1 MSNFKFS
8 GNDLDAIF
16 MPISTPGATMAPS
29 STNFISPTGDLQI
42 KYAAYVSGSL
52 AAPQTHYRSSNYSN
66 LDLNTVFQWIS
77 SPIAKYLQTG
87 GSVVEVGSTVTITW
101 SNGIGGT
108 LTLYSSF
115 PISGPAISISSLIG
129 GGSGGSGGLNALSTT
144 QGGAGGNGGRA
155 GQIKISLSLPAI
167 YDTIYTITAGNNG
180 VAGTAN
186 GGVGGIGGYS
196 AVTVTTNTQQAFGD
210 FLASGAGGVGGTTT
224 VPGGGFGD
232 SITTSS
238 GAGGGGGALNTV
250 SNAGGSSSGGGDG
263 GGSGG
268 KNNFPDVN
276 GAPPM
281 AGEIGTAIG
290 GGGGGGGGGGVLSSG
305 TLGTGAKGSSG
316 RPGIV
321 VITFTYP

>member
-1 MSNFKFS
+1 MSNYKIP
-8 GNDLDAIF
+8 GGQDLDAIF
-16 MPISTPGATMAPS
+16 MSISTAGATTAL
-29 STNFISPTGDLQI
+29 NPTHFLVSNVDLQTR
-42 KYAAYVSGSL
+42 YAKYVSAP

-101 SNGIGGT
+101 SNGRGGT

-115 PISGPAISISSLIG
+115 PIIGTDISISSLIG
-129 GGSGGSGGLNALSTT
+129 GGSGGSGGLNASSSV

-155 GQIKISLSLPAI
+155 GQTKTSVSLPAI
-167 YDTIYTITAGNNG
+167 YNTIYTITAGAGG

-186 GGVGGIGGYS
+186 GGSGGLGGNS
-196 AVTVTTNTQQAFGD
+196 TVVVTTNTQNALGD
-210 FLASGAGGVGGTTT
+210 FLASGAGGVGGTST

-232 SITTSS
+232 SVTNSS

-250 SNAGGSSSGGGDG
+250 ANAGGSSSGGGDG

-268 KNNFPDVN
+268 RNASSQQN
-276 GAPPM
+276 GDPPM

-290 GGGGGGGGGGVLSSG
+290 GGGGGGGGGGVLSSV